1 MAQIASS
8 IQIQENQSKRTVKVQ
23 RKFSPSIISKGMNL
37 EINTNEVHAGD
48 WRKPLIDYLSN
59 PSPME
64 AKCRVSMRSF
74 SVRMVFFLPPH
85 TSRPTSTSSFFN
97 CSWVEVI
104 ASNI

>member
-59 PSPME
+59 PSPMVNKKVKYQAPNFVLLNNE
-64 AKCRVSMRSF
+64 LFRRSTKG
-74 SVRMVFFLPPH
+74 VLLRCL
-85 TSRPTSTSSFFN
+85 RN
-97 CSWVEVI
+97 KK
-104 ASNI
+104 